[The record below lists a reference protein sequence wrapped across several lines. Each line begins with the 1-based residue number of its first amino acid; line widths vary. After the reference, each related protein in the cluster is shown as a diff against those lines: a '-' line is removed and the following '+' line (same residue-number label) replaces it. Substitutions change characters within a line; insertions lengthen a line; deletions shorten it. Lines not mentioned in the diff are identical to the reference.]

1 MSEQTT
7 QPTDEAKGKG
17 GDYPLFDRPE
27 EYMRLRESAHG
38 LGFLK
43 RWFERR
49 AIARCLKLVG
59 EIGTL
64 CDAPCGP
71 GRLFPCWTRWA
82 RTVIGVELSD
92 PMVAAARQLHASLGL
107 AGDVR
112 KGDAFALRSS
122 LDSPADVV
130 ASVRFAYYFDRPR
143 RLELLRALAAASRR
157 WVLVQYKTS
166 QTFKGRRSLAGEAGK
181 TRPGRSTK
189 FFCTD
194 DEIRAECAEAGL
206 KCLAIERINLG
217 SDRVFVLAEKPA
229 GHADLPVGATAEAR

>member
-1 MSEQTT
+1 MSEHTT
-7 QPTDEAKGKG
+7 QPTGDSKGKG
-17 GDYPLFDRPE
+17 ADYPLFDEPE

-59 EIGTL
+59 KVETL

-71 GRLFPCWTRWA
+71 GRLFPCWRRWA
-82 RTVIGVELSD
+82 RTVVGVELSD
-92 PMVAAARQLHASLGL
+92 SMVAAAKQLHAAMRLPGY
-107 AGDVR
+107 VR

-122 LDSPADVV
+122 LDAPADVV
-130 ASVRFAYYFDRPR
+130 ASVRFAYYFDRPQR
-143 RLELLRALAAASRR
+143 VDLLRALAAASRR

-166 QTFKGRRSLAGEAGK
+166 QTFKGRQSLARESGK
-181 TRPGRSTK
+181 SRPGRSTK
-189 FFCTD
+189 FFCSD

-206 KCLAIERINLG
+206 KCLAISRINLG
-217 SDRVFVLAEKPA
+217 SDRVFVLAEKPQ
-229 GHADLPVGATAEAR
+229 